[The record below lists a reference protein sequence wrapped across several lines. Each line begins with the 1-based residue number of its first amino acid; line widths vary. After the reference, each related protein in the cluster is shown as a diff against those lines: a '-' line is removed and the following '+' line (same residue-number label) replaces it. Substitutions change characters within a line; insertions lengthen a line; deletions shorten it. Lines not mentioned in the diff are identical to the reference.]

1 MSARSRRLV
10 LTGTWRRSS
19 NPLPSQ
25 NLRTQSESLSKS
37 TLHANA
43 DDYSS
48 GINEACLARR

>member
-10 LTGTWRRSS
+10 LTGMWRRSS
-19 NPLPSQ
+19 EPSSQ
-25 NLRTQSESLSKS
+25 NLHTQSGSLSKS

-48 GINEACLARR
+48 GINEACPAMC